1 MNENNI
7 TTESNATAETSAT
20 EVKESK
26 LPSGPKRVVVDPITR
41 IEGHLRAEVIVG
53 DDGIVK
59 DAFVSSTLWRG
70 LEVIAK
76 NRDPRNVP
84 LLMQRICGVCTYS
97 HYLKSTIAVEDAL
110 GIKIPLNAELV
121 RTLMNA
127 ALFMHDHVVH
137 FYHLH
142 GVDWVD
148 IVSAL
153 SADEAKASKLA
164 FKYTNNPIGTGENDL
179 KKVKETVAKF
189 AKHPQGLGPFAN
201 AYWGHGTYKFT
212 PEQNLIALAHYLK
225 ALEMQRIAAQLL
237 AIFGGKQPH
246 PQSLVVGGVT
256 CVMDILDPSRMGE
269 YLTKYKKM
277 ANFVKNAYIADIKM
291 AAEMYKDEI
300 SVVKPVGVKN
310 FMAFKEFMVGRDQY
324 LFDSGYIENADLSKV
339 FDINEDLITEEAT
352 HSWYA
357 DNEPLHPYNG
367 KTNPKYTTLVEGK
380 SVGPDGEM
388 INSKLLNPK
397 GKYSWIKAPRY
408 DGKPMEVGPLACLLV
423 SYARGNKIVKKSVNS
438 FLKETGLPVKALFTT
453 LGRTAARALQCE
465 IIADNA
471 IVAFNNLIENLKVDQ
486 ETCAPYVIDR
496 DKEYKGRGIGDVP
509 RGMLSHWIRI
519 KNGVCENY
527 QAVVPSTWNA
537 SPEDAKGI
545 KGPYEA
551 DLIGLK
557 ILDITKPLEI
567 IRIIHSYDPCIA
579 CAVHVM
585 DTKGNKLSEYK
596 VDPLY
601 GGACS
606 I

>member
-1 MNENNI
+1 M
-7 TTESNATAETSAT
+7 A
-20 EVKESK
+20 
-26 LPSGPKRVVVDPITR
+26 KRVIVDPITR
-41 IEGHLRAEVIVG
+41 IEGHLRAEVVVG
-53 DDGIVK
+53 DDGVVQ

-76 NRDPRNVP
+76 GRDPRDVP
-84 LLMQRICGVCTYS
+84 LIMQRICGVCTYS

-110 GIKIPLNAELV
+110 GIKIPYNAELV

-127 ALFMHDHVVH
+127 ALFLHDHVIH

-153 SADEAKASKLA
+153 DADVEEASKLA
-164 FKYTNNPIGTGENDL
+164 FKYTDNPIATGANDL

-189 AKHPQGLGPFAN
+189 AKNPQGLGPFAN
-201 AYWGHGTYKFT
+201 AYWGHGTYRLT
-212 PEQNLIALAHYLK
+212 PEQNLIALSHYLK
-225 ALEMQRIAAQLL
+225 ALEMQRMAAQLM
-237 AIFGGKQPH
+237 AIFGGKSPH
-246 PQSLVVGGVT
+246 PQSLTVGGVT
-256 CVMDILDPSRMGE
+256 CVMDILDPARVGE
-269 YLTKYKKM
+269 YMVKFKKM
-277 ANFVKNAYIADIKM
+277 ADFINNAYYADVAM
-291 AAEMYKDEI
+291 AAEMYKTEP
-300 SVVKPVGVKN
+300 SVMKPMGVKN
-310 FMAFKEFMVGRDQY
+310 FMAHSDMMVGRNDY
-324 LFDSGYIENADLSKV
+324 LFSSGIIMDGDLSKV
-339 FDINEDLITEEAT
+339 FEINEDLITEEAT
-352 HSWYA
+352 HSWYK
-357 DNEPLHPYNG
+357 DNEPQHPYDGTTVAN
-367 KTNPKYTTLVEGK
+367 YTGFVDGE

-388 INSKLLNPK
+388 IHSKMIDPK
-397 GKYSWIKAPRY
+397 AKYSWIKSPRY
-408 DGKPMEVGPLACLLV
+408 DGKPMEVGPLASILV
-423 SYARGNKIVKKSVNS
+423 SYAKGNERVVKVVDG
-438 FLKETGLPVKALFTT
+438 FLAKTGIPTSALFST
-453 LGRTAARALQCE
+453 LGRTAARMLQAKL
-465 IIADNA
+465 IADNA
-471 IVAFNNLIENLKVDQ
+471 LVAFNNLIENLKVDQ
-486 ETCAPYVIDR
+486 ETCATYTIDK

-537 SPEDAKGI
+537 GPIDAKGV

-551 DLIGLK
+551 DLVGLK
-557 ILDITKPLEI
+557 IQDITQPLEI

-601 GGACS
+601 GGCS

>member
-7 TTESNATAETSAT
+7 TTESNATAETSVT

-291 AAEMYKDEI
+291 AAEMYKNEI

-310 FMAFKEFMVGRDQY
+310 FMAFRDFMVGRDQY

-357 DNEPLHPYNG
+357 DDEPLHPYDG
-367 KTNPKYTTLVEGK
+367 KTNPNYTGFVDGK

-388 INSKLLNPK
+388 INSKLLNHK
-397 GKYSWIKAPRY
+397 GKYSWIKSPRY

-423 SYARGNKIVKKSVNS
+423 SYARGNKLVKESVNG
-438 FLKETGLPVKALFTT
+438 FLKATGLPVEALFTT

-551 DLIGLK
+551 DLVGLK
-557 ILDITKPLEI
+557 ILDITQPLEI